1 MSKIEIT
8 LQDIFLALK
17 RYLVW
22 ICLTTFLFTAGAWAY
37 AKFFITPMYST
48 TVSLCVFANQ
58 RSSEEVTSTQMA
70 ADARIAYTY
79 EVLLTSQ
86 PVLEAVSASMDGA
99 VSAGALKGM
108 ITASNV
114 SGTQIIDVTVENAD
128 PQRAAAIANT
138 LAEVAPDTLNSI
150 ARGGEMVAVDR
161 AEVPSAPY
169 SPDVGRYVSTGF
181 ILGLLLSCAVVILIA
196 LLDTTIWREEDL
208 ERSFNLPILGNVP
221 SMAATAK
228 TGSKRKER

>member
-22 ICLTTFLFTAGAWAY
+22 ICLTTFLFTAGALVY

-58 RSSEEVTSTQMA
+58 RTSEEVTSTQMA

-86 PVLEAVSASMDGA
+86 PVLEAVSASMDSA

-114 SGTQIIDVTVENAD
+114 SGTQII
-128 PQRAAAIANT
+128 I
-138 LAEVAPDTLNSI
+138 SI
-150 ARGGEMVAVDR
+150 QFQSTSSARRTTCSSPKQSHFSAYFNPRPPRGGR
-161 AEVPSAPY
+161 L
-169 SPDVGRYVSTGF
+169 TN
-181 ILGLLLSCAVVILIA
+181 SCKNGG
-196 LLDTTIWREEDL
+196 W
-208 ERSFNLPILGNVP
+208 
-221 SMAATAK
+221 
-228 TGSKRKER
+228 

>member
-1 MSKIEIT
+1 MSKFEIT

-58 RSSEEVTSTQMA
+58 RTSDEVTSTQMA

-86 PVLEAVSASMDGA
+86 PVLEAVSASLDNA
-99 VSAGALKGM
+99 VSAKALTGM
-108 ITASNV
+108 IAANNV
-114 SGTQIIDVTVENAD
+114 SGTQVINVTVRSAD
-128 PQRAAAIANT
+128 PQLAAAIANT
-138 LAEVAPDTLNSI
+138 LADVAPDTLNSI

-161 AEVPSAPY
+161 AEVPASPY
-169 SPDVGRYVSTGF
+169 SPDVGGYVSTGF
-181 ILGLLLSCAVVILIA
+181 MLGLLLSCAVVILIT

-208 ERSFNLPILGNVP
+208 ERSFKIPVLGSVP
-221 SMAATAK
+221 SMTAPAK
-228 TGSKRKER
+228 SGSKRKER

>member
-1 MSKIEIT
+1 MSKVEIT

-22 ICLTTFLFTAGAWAY
+22 ICLTTFLFTVGAWAY

-48 TVSLCVFANQ
+48 TVSLCVFADQ
-58 RSSEEVTSTQMA
+58 RTCDEVTSTQMA

-79 EVLLTSQ
+79 EILLTSQ
-86 PVLEAVSASMDGA
+86 PVLEAVSTSMDGA
-99 VSAGALKGM
+99 VSVKELAGM
-108 ITASNV
+108 ISASNV
-114 SGTQIIDVTVENAD
+114 SSTQIINVTVQNSD
-128 PQRAAAIANT
+128 PQLAAVIANT

-161 AEVPSAPY
+161 AEVPTAPY
-169 SPDVGRYVSTGF
+169 SPDIGKYVSTGF

-208 ERSFNLPILGNVP
+208 ERSFKLPVLGTVP
-221 SMAATAK
+221 SMTGPAK
-228 TGSKRKER
+228 AGSKRKER

>member
-1 MSKIEIT
+1 MSKFEIT
-8 LQDIFLALK
+8 LQDILLALK
-17 RYLVW
+17 RYFVW

-58 RSSEEVTSTQMA
+58 RTSDEVTSTQMA

-79 EVLLTSQ
+79 EILLTSQ

-99 VSAGALKGM
+99 VSTKALESM
-108 ITASNV
+108 ISASNV
-114 SGTQIIDVTVENAD
+114 NSTQIINVTVESAD
-128 PQRAAAIANT
+128 PQLAAAIANT

-169 SPDVGRYVSTGF
+169 SPDVGAYVSTGF
-181 ILGLLLSCAVVILIA
+181 ILGLLLSCAVVTLIA

-208 ERSFNLPILGNVP
+208 ERSFSLPILGSVP
-221 SMAATAK
+221 SMTTPAK
-228 TGSKRKER
+228 SGGKRKAR

>member
-1 MSKIEIT
+1 MSKVEIT

-22 ICLTTFLFTAGAWAY
+22 ICLTTFLFTVGALAY
-37 AKFFITPMYST
+37 AQFFITPMYST

-58 RSSEEVTSTQMA
+58 RTSGEVTSTQMA

-79 EVLLTSQ
+79 EVLLT
-86 PVLEAVSASMDGA
+86 
-99 VSAGALKGM
+99 GM
-108 ITASNV
+108 ISASNV
-114 SGTQIIDVTVENAD
+114 SSTQIINVTVQNSD
-128 PQRAAAIANT
+128 PQLAAVIANT

-161 AEVPSAPY
+161 AEVPTAPY
-169 SPDVGRYVSTGF
+169 SPDIGKYVSTGF

-208 ERSFNLPILGNVP
+208 ERSFKLPVLGTIP
-221 SMAATAK
+221 SMTGPVK

>member
-22 ICLTTFLFTAGAWAY
+22 ICLTTFLFTAGALVY

-58 RSSEEVTSTQMA
+58 RTSEEVTSTQMA

-86 PVLEAVSASMDGA
+86 PVLEAVSASMDSA

-114 SGTQIIDVTVENAD
+114 SGTQIIDVTVKGTD
-128 PQRAAAIANT
+128 PQLVAAIANT

-150 ARGGEMVAVDR
+150 TRGGEMVAVDR
-161 AEVPSAPY
+161 AEVPAAPY
-169 SPDVGRYVSTGF
+169 SPDVGGYASTGF
-181 ILGLLLSCAVVILIA
+181 ILVLLLSCAVVILIA

-208 ERSFNLPILGNVP
+208 GRSFKLPILGSVP
-221 SMAATAK
+221 SMSGSAK
-228 TGSKRKER
+228 TGTKRKER

>member
-1 MSKIEIT
+1 MSKFEIT

-17 RYLVW
+17 RCLVW

-58 RSSEEVTSTQMA
+58 RTSDEVTSTQMA

-86 PVLEAVSASMDGA
+86 PVLEAVSTSMDGA

-108 ITASNV
+108 ITASNI
-114 SGTQIIDVTVENAD
+114 SGTQIIDVTVKNAD

-169 SPDVGRYVSTGF
+169 SPDVGGYVSTGF

-208 ERSFNLPILGNVP
+208 ERSFNLPILGSVP
-221 SMAATAK
+221 SMTTPAK

>member
-58 RSSEEVTSTQMA
+58 RTSEEVTSTQMA

-221 SMAATAK
+221 SMTATAK

>member
-8 LQDIFLALK
+8 LQDIFCALK
-17 RYLVW
+17 RHLVW

-37 AKFFITPMYST
+37 ARFFITPMYST

-58 RSSEEVTSTQMA
+58 RTSDEVTSNQMA

-86 PVLEAVSASMDGA
+86 PVLEAISTSMDNA
-99 VSAGALKGM
+99 VSARALKSM
-108 ITASNV
+108 IGAKNV
-114 SGTQIIDVTVENAD
+114 SGTQIINVTVINAN
-128 PQRAAAIANT
+128 PQLAATIANT
-138 LAEVAPDTLNSI
+138 LTEVAPTTLNSI

-161 AEVPSAPY
+161 AEVPTAPY
-169 SPDVGRYVSTGF
+169 SPDVGSYVSTGF
-181 ILGLLLSCAVVILIA
+181 ILGLLLSCAVVILIT

-208 ERSFNLPILGNVP
+208 ERSFKIPVLGSVP
-221 SMAATAK
+221 SMNASTK
-228 TGSKRKER
+228 PGSRRKER